1 MPVISQAAIGRLA
14 DWVIKQV
21 LIETC
26 DILRETRVQK
36 PSGGFTITYPPVHTA
51 VPCAVMN
58 GGNPNPQEQLLSG
71 QEVGFIP
78 KIILL
83 PKGTD
88 ILGSDRIKVGTI
100 TYHVI
105 DLFEPTSYEVCR
117 RVLARRTSLPVS
129 T

>member
-1 MPVISQAAIGRLA
+1 MPVLSDTALNRLA
-14 DWVIKQV
+14 GWITEKV
-21 LIETC
+21 LKDTC

-36 PSGGFTITYPPVHTA
+36 PSGGFDITYPKHNTDPI
-51 VPCAVMN
+51 PCAVMN
-58 GGNPNPQEQLLSG
+58 GGAPREQLIAE

-88 ILGSDRIKVGTI
+88 VLGSDRIKVGSI

-105 DLFEPTSYEVCR
+105 DLYEPTSYEVVR
-117 RVLARRTSLPVS
+117 RVLTRRASMTG
-129 T
+129 

>member
-1 MPVISQAAIGRLA
+1 MPIVSDSAINRLA
-14 DWVIKQV
+14 DWVTKQV
-21 LIETC
+21 LKETC

-36 PSGGFTITYPPVHTA
+36 
-51 VPCAVMN
+51 
-58 GGNPNPQEQLLSG
+58 
-71 QEVGFIP
+71 EVGFIP

-83 PKGTD
+83 PKGQD
-88 ILGSDRIKVGTI
+88 VLGSDRIKVGTI

-105 DLFEPTSYEVCR
+105 DLFDPTSYEVVR

>member
-1 MPVISQAAIGRLA
+1 MPIISDSAINRLA
-14 DWVIKQV
+14 DWVTKQV
-21 LIETC
+21 LKETC
-26 DILRETRVQK
+26 DILRPTRVQK
-36 PSGGFTITYPPVHTA
+36 PSGGYDITYPPVHTA

-58 GGNPNPQEQLLSG
+58 GGSPQEQLLSG

-83 PKGTD
+83 PKGQD
-88 ILGSDRIKVGTI
+88 VLGSDRIKVGTI

-105 DLFEPTSYEVCR
+105 DLFDPTSYEVVR

>member
-1 MPVISQAAIGRLA
+1 MPIVSDSAINRLA
-14 DWVIKQV
+14 DWVTKQV
-21 LIETC
+21 LKETC

-36 PSGGFTITYPPVHTA
+36 PSGGYDITYPPVQRG

-58 GGNPNPQEQLLSG
+58 GGSPQEQLLSG

-83 PKGTD
+83 PKGQD
-88 ILGSDRIKVGTI
+88 VLGSDRIKVGTI

-105 DLFEPTSYEVCR
+105 DLFDPTSYEVVR

>member
-1 MPVISQAAIGRLA
+1 MPVLSDAAITRLA
-14 DWVIKQV
+14 GWITSEV
-21 LIETC
+21 LSDVC
-26 DILRETRVQK
+26 DILRETRV
-36 PSGGFTITYPPVHTA
+36 PTASGGSTITYPAIHTG

-58 GGNPNPQEQLLSG
+58 SGKPQEQLLSG

-88 ILGSDRIKVGTI
+88 VLGSDRIKVGAI

-105 DLFEPTSYEVCR
+105 DLFEPTSYEVVR
-117 RVLARRTSLPVS
+117 RVLARRASMS
-129 T
+129 G

>member
-26 DILRETRVQK
+26 DILRETRVPR
-36 PSGGFTITYPPVHTA
+36 PSGGFDITYPPKYSA

-58 GGNPNPQEQLLSG
+58 AGSPQEQLVSG

-88 ILGSDRIKVGTI
+88 VLGSDRIKVGTI

-117 RVLARRTSLPVS
+117 RVLVRRTSLPVS

>member
-1 MPVISQAAIGRLA
+1 MPVLSDAAINRLA
-14 DWVIKQV
+14 GWITAKV
-21 LIETC
+21 LKDVC
-26 DILRETRVQK
+26 DILRETRT
-36 PSGGFTITYPPVHTA
+36 PTTSGGFTITYPTAHTA

-58 GGNPNPQEQLLSG
+58 GGNPQEQLLSG

-88 ILGSDRIKVGTI
+88 VLGSDRIKVGTI

-105 DLFEPTSYEVCR
+105 DLYVPESYEVVRKVLVR
-117 RVLARRTSLPVS
+117 RASMS
-129 T
+129 G

>member
-26 DILRETRVQK
+26 DILRETRVQTA
-36 PSGGFTITYPPVHTA
+36 SGGFTITYPPVQRG

-58 GGNPNPQEQLLSG
+58 AGSPQEQLVSG

-83 PKGTD
+83 PKGQD
-88 ILGSDRIKVGTI
+88 VLGSDRIKVGTI

-105 DLFEPTSYEVCR
+105 DLFEPTSYEVVR

>member
-1 MPVISQAAIGRLA
+1 M
-14 DWVIKQV
+14 
-21 LIETC
+21 C

-36 PSGGFTITYPPVHTA
+36 PSGGYDITYPPVHTA

-58 GGNPNPQEQLLSG
+58 AGSPQEQLVSG

-88 ILGSDRIKVGTI
+88 VLGSDRIKVGTI

-105 DLFEPTSYEVCR
+105 DLFAPESYEVVR

>member
-1 MPVISQAAIGRLA
+1 MPVLSDAAINRLA
-14 DWVIKQV
+14 SWATKQV
-21 LIETC
+21 LKETC
-26 DILRETRVQK
+26 DILRETRV
-36 PSGGFTITYPPVHTA
+36 PTASGGFTITYPKHNSDPI
-51 VPCAVMN
+51 PCAVTN
-58 GGNPNPQEQLLSG
+58 AGSPQEQLLSG

-88 ILGSDRIKVGTI
+88 VLGSDRIKVGTI

-117 RVLARRTSLPVS
+117 RVLVRRTSLPVS

>member
-1 MPVISQAAIGRLA
+1 MPVLSDAAINRLA
-14 DWVIKQV
+14 GWITEKV
-21 LIETC
+21 LSDVC
-26 DILRETRVQK
+26 DILRETRVQT
-36 PSGGFTITYPPVHTA
+36 PSGGFTTTYLKHNIDP

-58 GGNPNPQEQLLSG
+58 GGSPQERLLSG

-78 KIILL
+78 KTILL

-105 DLFEPTSYEVCR
+105 DLYEPTSYEVVR
-117 RVLARRTSLPVS
+117 RVLARRASMS
-129 T
+129 G